1 MEFVLRIPR
10 FEGPLDLLLYLV
22 EKNKFDLEELEICP
36 IIDQY
41 LDYINQMRRLN
52 IELASQFLDM
62 ASYLIWLKSCVLL
75 PSQVD
80 VPQREEEGP
89 AEELRKMLVS
99 YMGIK
104 QAAQEL
110 SDRPVLFH
118 DKFPRGGA
126 WGGTILD
133 KMNIISLIKATS
145 SIKSR
150 TKHYVIRI
158 KQARF
163 SIREMID
170 RITSML
176 KTRSRVYLG
185 EVARTDEKL
194 EIVTILMA
202 ALELS
207 RLSAVRLM
215 QGRLLG
221 KIYIVGKVKENMAR
235 D

>member
-1 MEFVLRIPR
+1 LGFVLRIPR
-10 FEGPLDLLLYLV
+10 FEGPLDLLLYLI
-22 EKNKFDLEELEICP
+22 EKNKFNLEELEICP

-41 LDYINQMRRLN
+41 LDYINQMRSLN
-52 IELASQFLDM
+52 VEMASEFLDM
-62 ASYLIWLKSCVLL
+62 ASYLIWLKSCMLL

-80 VPQREEEGP
+80 IPQREEEGP
-89 AEELRKMLVS
+89 AQELKKMLVS
-99 YMGIK
+99 YMEIK
-104 QAAQEL
+104 QAAREL
-110 SDRPVLFH
+110 SDMPVLFH
-118 DKFPRGGA
+118 DKFPRGGP

-150 TKHYVIRI
+150 TKQYVIRI
-158 KQARF
+158 KHARF
-163 SIREMID
+163 SIIEMID

-176 KTRSRVYLG
+176 KTRRKVYLG
-185 EVARTDEKL
+185 EVVRTDEKL

-221 KIYIVGKVKENMAR
+221 KIYIMGKVKENMAK